1 MKMTKKKV
9 AVTLALTASLTYTS
23 VLPAVTYASPSLQ
36 QINKD
41 RSAQQSLSADLSAQ
55 QQALQSD
62 LKTMISKQLKLTGE
76 ISQSQVDINQNNDA
90 ITALNSEIGTIQK
103 RIDNRKKLLDERL
116 VSIYKSG
123 GSINYIDVLL
133 GSKNFGDFLDRTK
146 ALFTITSQDQ
156 KLITDQQNDQSAV
169 NDKKQIV
176 EKKQATNV
184 AKLENLKSALNEV
197 EALQAQRKIAIDALS
212 VKQKSV
218 QQQLTALAGA
228 AADIAKAAQNVTPT
242 SYSPST
248 VFASRQ
254 SGASSSNSSSSS
266 NSGSSNSSSSSNSG
280 SSQSAAPSASSF
292 NISASAAT
300 GGISGIVNYG
310 NQFIGRSSYV
320 WGASDPSTGQF
331 DCSGFVRAAF
341 AANGISLHGNTD
353 SLVNMGTPVS
363 YSQAKPGD
371 LIFFDT
377 YQTNGHVGI
386 YLGGG
391 RFIGSQ
397 DSTGVAVV
405 SMSNPYWSSHFSG
418 VVRRILN

>member
-41 RSAQQSLSADLSAQ
+41 RSAQQSLSAELSAQ

-62 LKTMISKQLKLTGE
+62 LKTMINKQLKLTGE
-76 ISQSQVDINQNNDA
+76 ISQSQTDINQNNDA

-197 EALQAQRKIAIDALS
+197 VALQAQRKIAIDALS
-212 VKQKSV
+212 GKQKSV

-248 VFASRQ
+248 AFASRQ
-254 SGASSSNSSSSS
+254 SGASNSNSSSSS
-266 NSGSSNSSSSSNSG
+266 NSGSSRTAAP
-280 SSQSAAPSASSF
+280 SAPVPSAPSASSF

-300 GGISGIVNYG
+300 GGISGILNYG

-320 WGASDPSTGQF
+320 WGASDPATGQF

-341 AANGISLHGNTD
+341 AANGISLQGNTD
-353 SLVNMGTPVS
+353 RLVNTGTPVS